1 MKTKEDNHEAFNG
14 ISFLSETAINFTT
27 AGINQR
33 IYTYIASCLSTL
45 NPEAYI
51 LVNSLDEENKLVRNE
66 ALITNSETLH
76 KIISTL
82 GFSPKQKTF
91 PLDDSIYDLIDGT
104 ITKFNYGIYEMSFKT
119 IPKSVASALEK
130 VLNIGEIYGIAFVV
144 EKRIFA
150 VAALIFP
157 KGKIIQHIEILETFV
172 RQASVTLKRIEAEKN
187 EEKYRSL
194 FEYMSQGA
202 FYQNAD
208 GHFAD
213 VNDAA
218 LKIFGLSREEF
229 LNINPQNAK
238 WDVLDENLSAV
249 PTENTPSVIA
259 LKKGIPVNNSIL
271 GVFNP
276 QKQDYVWISINA
288 IPEFIEGEIKPYRV
302 FVTMHDVTELKNK
315 EAELKKS
322 EEKYKALFN
331 NSMTG
336 TFRSKLDGSAILDLN
351 QKAADTLGYTIAE
364 MLDSPSTI
372 HYANTKDR
380 EEVIRLIEGEGS
392 FTNLEI
398 SFRTKT
404 DKIRNVLM
412 ACRADFE
419 QGVLEGSFID
429 ITERELLI
437 KALKESEEKWRKL
450 VETLPDYVALYDEN
464 GLYLFLNHFAEG
476 FSQKDIEG
484 KTYADFMPNQTRLV
498 FDKAILKAKQ
508 SKLTQVA
515 EYIAYGDNYSLRH
528 YESYFVPIFEN
539 DKIINMMVI
548 ARDITRNK
556 EIELQLKESLA
567 NVRAI
572 MESTDDVFILLHK
585 NGILIDCNDAHAKRL
600 NTNREELL
608 GKNIFDLLPEDIAKQ
623 RYEIVQKVASTGKA
637 VYSEDYR
644 GGYWNEFVIQPVFDE
659 NVLTDKV
666 AVFSKDITER
676 KRIEKE
682 ILEHQQLLK
691 SVTSEVQAILF
702 ALDTNGVFTFSD
714 GRGLEKLGLKPAQV
728 VGMSAVELYR
738 DNPNILDAIEKS
750 LKGIIVK
757 TESLELAG
765 FYYDTLFQPIFDNEG
780 IVISVIGLAID
791 VTETKK
797 IQNELLESRREL
809 STLMDNMPGMVYSC
823 ENDSQW
829 TMKFISV
836 GSFELTGYRPE
847 ELIDNKE
854 ISFEE
859 IIHADDRQLVWDNV
873 QEGILN
879 NKAFNIEYRI
889 ITKSGQIKHVWERG
903 SLQYDSEKNKQLL
916 EGFITDISEKKEF
929 EEALQS
935 NYSLMRMAGKTA
947 RFGGWSVDF
956 ETNTALWSD
965 QVREI
970 HEMPKEYMP
979 IVDEGIS
986 FYAPEWKEKITR
998 IFTDCAQNGIP
1009 YDEEMEIITGKGKRI
1024 WIRTTGEAVKD
1035 ESGKIT
1041 KVHGSF
1047 QNIHDYKLITEALK
1061 ENEARLKELNA
1072 TKDKFFS
1079 IIAHDLRSPFAGI
1092 MGLSEILVDNI
1103 QEKDYENIE
1112 RIGSLIL
1119 ESSQKALA
1127 LLTNLLEWSR
1137 SQTGR
1142 MEFLP
1147 EYLQIVPLI
1156 KETAALFNEAA
1167 AQKSITIDFQLPK
1180 NPIVFLDKAMISTVL
1195 RNLISNAVKFTRPQ
1209 GKIIIKLNISSE
1221 VCEFSVQDNG
1231 VGIAKE
1237 DLEKLFRIEESY
1249 STRGTNNEKGTG
1261 LGLILSKEFV
1271 EKHGGHIHA
1280 ISKKGFGS
1288 TFSFTIPFNKTNNNS

>member
-33 IYTYIASCLSTL
+33 IYTYIGSCLSKL
-45 NPEAYI
+45 NPDAYI
-51 LVNSLDEENKLVRNE
+51 LVNSLDDENKLVRNE
-66 ALITNSETLH
+66 ALITNSQTLE

-82 GFSPKQKTF
+82 RFNPKQKTF
-91 PLDDSIYDLIDGT
+91 PFDDSIFDLIKGAV
-104 ITKFNYGIYEMSFKT
+104 TKFEYGIHEMSFKT
-119 IPKSVASALEK
+119 IPKSIASALEI
-130 VLNIGEIYGIAFVV
+130 VLNIGEIYGIAFVA
-144 EKRIFA
+144 EGRIYA

-157 KGKIIQHIEILETFV
+157 KGKKIQHIEIIEIFV
-172 RQASVTLKRIEAEKN
+172 RQASVTLKRIDAEKN
-187 EEKYRSL
+187 EEKYRRL
-194 FEYMSQGA
+194 FEFMSQGA
-202 FYQNAD
+202 FYQKAD
-208 GHFAD
+208 GHLTD

-218 LKIFGLSREEF
+218 LKMFGLSRVEF
-229 LNINPQNAK
+229 LNNDPQNAV
-238 WDVLDENLSAV
+238 WDVIDENFLAV
-249 PTENTPSVIA
+249 PTEYTPSIIA
-259 LKKGIPVNNSIL
+259 LKEGSPVNNRIL

-276 QKQDYVWISINA
+276 QKQDYVWMTINA
-288 IPEFIEGEIKPYRV
+288 IPEFNEGETKPYRV

-315 EAELKKS
+315 ETALKKS
-322 EEKYKALFN
+322 EEKYKTLFN

-336 TFRSKLDGSAILDLN
+336 MFRSKIDGSAILDLN
-351 QKAADTLGYTIAE
+351 QKAAETFGFTIDE
-364 MLDSPSTI
+364 MLDSPSAI
-372 HYANTKDR
+372 HYANAKDR
-380 EEVIRLIEGEGS
+380 EEVIRLLKEKGS
-392 FTNLEI
+392 FTDHEVA
-398 SFRTKT
+398 FRTKT
-404 DKIRNVLM
+404 AEIKNVLM

-419 QGVLEGSFID
+419 QEILEGSFID
-429 ITERELLI
+429 ITER
-437 KALKESEEKWRKL
+437 K
-450 VETLPDYVALYDEN
+450 
-464 GLYLFLNHFAEG
+464 H
-476 FSQKDIEG
+476 
-484 KTYADFMPNQTRLV
+484 
-498 FDKAILKAKQ
+498 
-508 SKLTQVA
+508 
-515 EYIAYGDNYSLRH
+515 
-528 YESYFVPIFEN
+528 
-539 DKIINMMVI
+539 
-548 ARDITRNK
+548 
-556 EIELQLKESLA
+556 
-567 NVRAI
+567 
-572 MESTDDVFILLHK
+572 
-585 NGILIDCNDAHAKRL
+585 
-600 NTNREELL
+600 
-608 GKNIFDLLPEDIAKQ
+608 
-623 RYEIVQKVASTGKA
+623 
-637 VYSEDYR
+637 
-644 GGYWNEFVIQPVFDE
+644 
-659 NVLTDKV
+659 
-666 AVFSKDITER
+666 
-676 KRIEKE
+676 IEKKT
-682 ILEHQQLLK
+682 LEHQQLLK

-714 GRGLEKLGLKPAQV
+714 GRGLENLGLKPAQV

-738 DNPNILDAIEKS
+738 DNPNILDAVEKS
-750 LKGIIVK
+750 LKGINVK
-757 TESLELAG
+757 TESLEVAG
-765 FYYDTLFQPIFDNEG
+765 FYYDTIFQPIFDNEG

-797 IQNELLESRREL
+797 IERELLQSKREL
-809 STLMDNMPGMVYSC
+809 STLMDNMPGMVYTC
-823 ENDSQW
+823 ENDDKW

-854 ISFEE
+854 ISYDEL
-859 IIHADDRQLVWDNV
+859 IHTDDRQKVWDEI
-873 QEGILN
+873 QASIL
-879 NKAFNIEYRI
+879 KEKPFNIEYRI
-889 ITKSGQIKHVWERG
+889 ITKHGQVKHVWERG
-903 SLQYDSEKNKQLL
+903 SLQYDSEKKKNLL

-956 ETNTALWSD
+956 ETNTVLWSD
-965 QVREI
+965 QVKEI

-979 IVDEGIS
+979 IVEEGIS

-1009 YDEEMEIITGKGKRI
+1009 YDEEMEIITGKGRRI
-1024 WIRTTGEAVKD
+1024 WIRTTGEAVWD

-1047 QNIHDYKLITEALK
+1047 QDIHDYKLITEALK
-1061 ENEARLKELNA
+1061 ENEARLDELNA

-1103 QEKDYENIE
+1103 QEKDYENTE

-1119 ESSQKALA
+1119 DSSQKALA

-1137 SQTGR
+1137 SQSGR

-1167 AQKSITIDFQLPK
+1167 VQKSITIDFQLPK

-1195 RNLISNAVKFTRPQ
+1195 RNLISNAVKFTRPH

-1221 VCEFSVQDNG
+1221 ACELSVQDNG
-1231 VGIAKE
+1231 VGIPKE
-1237 DLEKLFRIEESY
+1237 HLEKLFRIEESY

-1280 ISKKGFGS
+1280 ISKEGFGS
-1288 TFSFTIPFNKTNNNS
+1288 TFSFTIPFNKSNNISL